1 MATRKY
7 YSEDARNQAHT
18 ERALLATLCLV
29 IGLTV
34 GTVVALLFA
43 PEKGSEVRHTLGNT
57 MGDFA
62 DKAEDTVKK
71 LAS

>member
-7 YSEDARNQAHT
+7 YSEDARHQAQS
-18 ERALLATLCLV
+18 ERALIATLCLV
-29 IGLTV
+29 LGLTI
-34 GTVVALLFA
+34 GTIIALLFA

-57 MGDFA
+57 VGDFA

-71 LAS
+71 FAS